1 MAKKDVEKAGF
12 ESAKKDEI
20 KFVLAKKAKKDAL
33 KALAE
38 KESTELDTWRQMVAS
53 KILETTEAGRLK
65 VSVNVDSLFVGK
77 LKDELEKLEYFVD
90 VIERGEKSTLTI
102 SWDVTDEEK

>member
-38 KESTELDTWRQMVAS
+38 KESTELDTWRQIVAS

-90 VIERGEKSTLTI
+90 VIERGEKSTLNI
-102 SWDVTDEEK
+102 SWDVSEDQK

>member
-12 ESAKKDEI
+12 ESAKKDGI

-38 KESTELDTWRQMVAS
+38 KESTELDTWRQIVAS

-65 VSVNVDSLFVGK
+65 IAVNVDSLFVGK
-77 LKDELEKLEYFVD
+77 LKDELETLEYLVD

-102 SWDVTDEEK
+102 SWDVSEDKK

>member
-38 KESTELDTWRQMVAS
+38 KESTELDTWRQIVAS

-65 VSVNVDSLFVGK
+65 TAVNVESLFVGK
-77 LKDELEKLEYFVD
+77 LKDELEKLGYVVQ
-90 VIERGEKSTLTI
+90 VIQRGEKSTLTI
-102 SWDVTDEEK
+102 SWDVADEEK

>member
-1 MAKKDVEKAGF
+1 M
-12 ESAKKDEI
+12 SKKDEI

-38 KESTELDTWRQMVAS
+38 KESTELDTWRQVVAS

-65 VSVNVDSLFVGK
+65 VAVNVDSLFVGK
-77 LKDELEKLEYFVD
+77 LKDELEKQEYIVEI
-90 VIERGEKSTLTI
+90 IERGEKSTLTI
-102 SWDVTDEEK
+102 SWDVNDEEK

>member
-1 MAKKDVEKAGF
+1 MADVEKAGF

-38 KESTELDTWRQMVAS
+38 KESTELDTWRQIVAS
-53 KILETTEAGRLK
+53 KILETIEAGRLK